1 MEWKVFLLF
10 FALFVVAT
18 SAAPTCK
25 CEDEDKETLSKYK
38 VKAKDGDEEYEQE
51 VKIDTEKQT
60 ETYHIPKTKSSSAG
74 EVDEVY
80 DFKRNLVMRRMP
92 EHKACF
98 LSESTENA
106 PKPQDLKNALDKVTF
121 LSLFE
126 SKDRCSNFAV
136 KIMIEPS
143 FFDAFLFP

>member
-1 MEWKVFLLF
+1 MDILLF
-10 FALFVVAT
+10 KIYSHCLLIYLLMFFA
-18 SAAPTCK
+18 
-25 CEDEDKETLSKYK
+25 
-38 VKAKDGDEEYEQE
+38 Q
-51 VKIDTEKQT
+51 
-60 ETYHIPKTKSSSAG
+60 
-74 EVDEVY
+74 
-80 DFKRNLVMRRMP
+80 NLVMRRMP

-121 LSLFE
+121 LSLFA

-143 FFDAFLFP
+143 FFDAFLFPWNYRLQ